1 MRPNTSLAAAIVRAL
16 AAGNG
21 RSNRVTE
28 DELIQRLVED
38 GVKFAPAELFTALG
52 KLISEGRVARR
63 TGLGLWLN
71 SGCNEVYGNEPEE
84 PLTRRDQRLRWGPGW
99 LG

>member
-1 MRPNTSLAAAIVRAL
+1 MRPPV
-16 AAGNG
+16 G
-21 RSNRVTE
+21 RGPPNHAQTARNLKGPFVT
-28 DELIQRLVED
+28 IQRLVED
-38 GVKFAPAELFTALG
+38 GVRFTPAELFTALG
-52 KLISEGRVARR
+52 KLIPEGRVERR

-84 PLTRRDQRLRWGPGW
+84 PLTRRAQKMRWGPGW